1 VQPDLALCGG
11 ISEGLRIAALA
22 DAFDVPVVPHVWG
35 SIVNFHASLH
45 FAACLP
51 EKRGRLRTPLF
62 EYDPSENPLRT
73 AFGSHPLDRQGRIAV
88 PDAPGL
94 GVDLSTGRL
103 TPFLN
108 RSWSI
113 EHGSEASR

>member
-1 VQPDLALCGG
+1 M
-11 ISEGLRIAALA
+11 RIAALA

-35 SIVNFHASLH
+35 SVVNFHAALH

-73 AFGSHPLDRQGRIAV
+73 AFGSHPLDGEGRVAV

-94 GVDLSTGRL
+94 GIDLSPERL
-103 TPFLN
+103 APFLS
-108 RSWSI
+108 RSWSV
-113 EHGSEASR
+113 E